1 VSADARPTPAPA
13 AALLAGALRR
23 LRVTQAWSA
32 RIAAAVLLLLVAL
45 VAIGPA
51 VAPHSPTALI
61 GPPFAG
67 PSSSS
72 PLGTDYAGEDVLS
85 RVLAGGRTVIEFA
98 FVATLLAYLSGGM
111 VGLIAGY
118 RRGWIDA
125 VLMRCMDVLLAFPPI
140 IFLLLLATGFGNNV
154 AALIIGIAVVH
165 MPGVARI
172 IRAATLDVSV
182 RGYVEAAVARGD
194 RLLTILRRELVPNM
208 AGPLVADAGPR
219 FTVSILLVAAVNFLG
234 LGIAPPTADWAL
246 MISEN
251 RAGIT
256 INPLAVL
263 IPALMIGLLTISLN
277 TLADA
282 FAASLG
288 TTLETESLRR

>member
-1 VSADARPTPAPA
+1 MSVNGRPTVARAP
-13 AALLAGALRR
+13 GATRWLG
-23 LRVTQAWSA
+23 VPHAWSS
-32 RIAAAVLLLLVAL
+32 RIAAAVLLLLVAMVL
-45 VAIGPA
+45 MGPA
-51 VAPHSPTALI
+51 IAPHAPTALI

-67 PSSSS
+67 PSRSS

-85 RVLAGGRTVIEFA
+85 RVLAGGRTVIEFGIL
-98 FVATLLAYLSGGM
+98 ATLLAYLTGGM
-111 VGLIAGY
+111 IGLLSGY
-118 RRGWIDA
+118 RRGWVDS

-140 IFLLLLATGFGNNV
+140 IFLLLLATGFGNSP

-172 IRAATLDVSV
+172 VRAATLEISV

-194 RLLTILRRELVPNM
+194 RLLTILRREIVPNI

-256 INPLAVL
+256 INAYAVL

-288 TTLETESLRR
+288 TTLDTESLRR

>member
-1 VSADARPTPAPA
+1 VSVDTQPVAARAEGAP
-13 AALLAGALRR
+13 RR
-23 LRVTQAWSA
+23 LRVPRAWSA
-32 RIAAAVLLLLVAL
+32 RIAAAVLLLLVVM

-51 VAPHSPTALI
+51 VAPHAATALI

-85 RVLAGGRTVIEFA
+85 RVLVGGRTVIA
-98 FVATLLAYLSGGM
+98 FGFLATLLAYLTGGM

-118 RRGWIDA
+118 RRGWVDA

-140 IFLLLLATGFGNNV
+140 IFLLLLASGFGNSAV
-154 AALIIGIAVVH
+154 ALIAGICVVH

-172 IRAATLDVSV
+172 VRAATLEVSV

-194 RLLTILRRELVPNM
+194 RLLTILRREILPNI

-263 IPALMIGLLTISLN
+263 IPALMIGLLTVSLN
-277 TLADA
+277 MLADA
-282 FAASLG
+282 YAASLG
-288 TTLETESLRR
+288 NALDTESLRR

>member
-1 VSADARPTPAPA
+1 MSAEVRPVPARTAS
-13 AALLAGALRR
+13 GALGR
-23 LRVTQAWSA
+23 LRVPRAWSA
-32 RIAAAVLLLLVAL
+32 RIAIAVVLLLVAL

-51 VAPHSPTALI
+51 VAPHAPTALI

-67 PSSSS
+67 PSASS

-85 RVLAGGRTVIEFA
+85 RVLAGGRTVIVFG
-98 FVATLLAYLSGGM
+98 FLATLLAYLTGGM
-111 VGLIAGY
+111 VGLLAGY

-140 IFLLLLATGFGNNV
+140 IFLLLLASGFGNNT

-172 IRAATLDVSV
+172 VRAATLEVSV

-208 AGPLVADAGPR
+208 AGALVADAGPR

-263 IPALMIGLLTISLN
+263 IPALMIGLLTVSLN

-288 TTLETESLRR
+288 KSLDTESLRR

>member
-1 VSADARPTPAPA
+1 MNADARPAPAPA
-13 AALLAGALRR
+13 APLLASALRR

-98 FVATLLAYLSGGM
+98 FVATLLAYLTGGM
-111 VGLIAGY
+111 IGLIAGY
-118 RRGWIDA
+118 RRGWVDA

-154 AALIIGIAVVH
+154 AVLIIGIAVVH

-263 IPALMIGLLTISLN
+263 IPALMIGLLTVSLN

>member
-1 VSADARPTPAPA
+1 VSLA
-13 AALLAGALRR
+13 AAPVAGEGGPRAVAHR
-23 LRVTQAWSA
+23 LRFMRSWSA
-32 RIAAAVLLLLVAL
+32 RIALAFVLAL
-45 VAIGPA
+45 ILIAIIGPA
-51 VAPHSPTALI
+51 LAPHSPTDPTI

-67 PSSSS
+67 PSSTAL
-72 PLGTDYAGEDVLS
+72 LGTDYAGEDVLS
-85 RVLAGGRTVIEFA
+85 RVLAGGRTVIGFGA
-98 FVATLLAYLSGGM
+98 AATLLAYLTGG
-111 VGLIAGY
+111 VIGLVAGY
-118 RRGWIDA
+118 RRGWADP
-125 VLMRCMDVLLAFPPI
+125 VLMRAMDVLLAFPPI
-140 IFLLLLATGFGNNV
+140 IFLLLLATGFGNS
-154 AALIIGIAVVH
+154 ALALIVGIAIVH

-172 IRAATLDVSV
+172 VRTATLETSV

-194 RLLTILRRELVPNM
+194 RMATILRREILPNI

-234 LGIAPPTADWAL
+234 LGISPPAADWAL

-251 RAGIT
+251 REGIT

-263 IPALMIGLLTISLN
+263 IPALLIGLLTVSLN

-288 TTLETESLRR
+288 TSLDAEALRR